1 MQNTKGCRPCVFP
14 VALRVRASLHLHP
27 GDLTHTILV
36 PVMIPSSPCPGG
48 QEPKKLPSTLPNA
61 WKVQRVYQT
70 VPCDA
75 AGCCLDAHRES
86 CGPETWGFRHWRKQ
100 VSLRLQT
107 VETQWSTLVQLL
119 GLWCPLAQSVC
130 PPDKALRAFSLLL
143 QFGGDSWVQTK
154 QISLPGAELISYVLH
169 EGVLGPSQC

>member
-1 MQNTKGCRPCVFP
+1 MRFPSGPESEGLFTFTPWGPHSHHPSASHNPIITMPRRPGAQEAPIHPPQCLEGTK
-14 VALRVRASLHLHP
+14 SLS
-27 GDLTHTILV
+27 D
-36 PVMIPSSPCPGG
+36 SS
-48 QEPKKLPSTLPNA
+48 
-61 WKVQRVYQT
+61 
-70 VPCDA
+70 CDA

-143 QFGGDSWVQTK
+143 QFAGDSWVQTK